1 LESLGNRAARAMLAV
16 LAMALLAACGSPPPA
31 SVPISTEVVSK
42 GIALSRTLP
51 SVLPSKAVPI
61 PHSQFVLI
69 PSESAAGMLM
79 PIPFVSEAIASAMDH
94 SAAEAFE
101 ARYASVGPYRIA
113 LAEMEASPLFRKSG
127 GALTLQPFVFMTECV
142 DDRYRL
148 ALVFHLQAGDWIG
161 RYMVHLPTTYA
172 ISDFKAPSA
181 ALLGTLQAELA
192 GGARVLRQLVER
204 VARGELKSTGVKAD
218 VGSLHLV
225 GGKAAGL
232 ISPTVIISKGAD
244 VLEESDSHVIVRM
257 AGEMSNA
264 GTAGGLFFGVHYF
277 HKDQLHTFRK
287 N

>member
-1 LESLGNRAARAMLAV
+1 VRFVRNFR
-16 LAMALLAACGSPPPA
+16 LLAISFVTVMMLVGCVAPPPA
-31 SVPISTEVVSK
+31 STPISPEAANK
-42 GIALSRTLP
+42 GISLSRSLP
-51 SVLPSKAVPI
+51 AVLPSKAVPI

-69 PSESAAGMLM
+69 PSESAVGMLM
-79 PIPFVSEAIASAMDH
+79 PIPFVSGAIASAMDH

-113 LAEMEASPLFRKSG
+113 LAEMEASPLYRNTG

-148 ALVFHLQAGDWIG
+148 ALVFHLQGGDWVG
-161 RYMVHLPTTYA
+161 RYMYHLPTTYA

-181 ALLGTLQAELA
+181 ALLGSLQAELA
-192 GGARVLRQLVER
+192 AGARILRQLVER
-204 VARGELKSTGVKAD
+204 VGRGELKSSGVKAD

-244 VLEESDSHVIVRM
+244 VLQESDGAVIVRM

-277 HKDQLHTFRK
+277 LKDQLHTFKK